1 MKLPTAPEA
10 AAQAIRNPIIAGEL
24 KPGVRLPEQKW
35 GARLGIGQPTL
46 AGSFKRVAVPR
57 DYRAI
62 LEDRLPLEAMAFK
75 RAAVRLTP
83 DIEQELR
90 NLVLSMTRTCEDLDV
105 AAFHSHEVDFHRRIW
120 DLADNKYLKLSL
132 EGLCFRLFVF
142 AVLGRDENWFRASV
156 RQTRKCWGPCVPGIR
171 NGRSRGSSMRRF
183 EETMCL
189 RSVTPR

>member
-1 MKLPTAPEA
+1 MRSLRESSSLVSGCPSKS
-10 AAQAIRNPIIAGEL
+10 
-24 KPGVRLPEQKW
+24 
-35 GARLGIGQPTL
+35 GAR
-46 AGSFKRVAVPR
+46 GSESGSPPLREALKELQYQGLPR
-57 DYRAI
+57 DSRS
-62 LEDRLPLEAMAFK
+62 RLPLEAMAFK
-75 RAAVRLTP
+75 RVAVRLSS

-132 EGLCFRLFVF
+132 EGPCFRLFVF
-142 AVLGRDENWFRASV
+142 AVIGRDKNWFRASV
-156 RQTRKCWGPCVPGIR
+156 RQHQEMLEALC
-171 NGRSRGSSMRRF
+171 SRDPERAQQGFLDATVRYWTSDYCDLTLSF